1 VRGGSTDPGLG
12 LAFGAAEVGPWSGVV
27 VIHDAGGLGKDTR
40 RQAGWLADAGYPTV
54 APDLFYFGMTAT

>member
-1 VRGGSTDPGLG
+1 M
-12 LAFGAAEVGPWSGVV
+12 
-27 VIHDAGGLGKDTR
+27 IHDAGGLGKDTR